1 MDIRFQPIARST
13 MSKDIIRMIIDMI
26 NTGKLRP
33 GSKLPSERELM
44 EQLKVSRSPVR
55 EALRSLTL
63 VGLLET
69 VPGGGTYVS
78 ENLASD
84 MIAEQL
90 EWSRLLTEPD
100 IVEIIEVRDP
110 LEIQAAGLAALRATP
125 EALAHLREVVE
136 GYLSAGDDILKAV
149 EMDWE
154 FHRTILNMAQNQLLS
169 QLLDTIHGIW
179 NNYRAEQKVHFSK
192 ASELDQDFV
201 EVLEAIELGDEAR
214 ARFAMERHLLHSRQI
229 SVYDAHSLKSDS

>member
-90 EWSRLLTEPD
+90 EWS
-100 IVEIIEVRDP
+100 
-110 LEIQAAGLAALRATP
+110 TP

-136 GYLSAGDDILKAV
+136 GYLSSGDDILKAV

-154 FHRTILNMAQNQLLS
+154 FHRTILNMAQNNLLS

-192 ASELDQDFV
+192 ASELDQDLV

-229 SVYDAHSLKSDS
+229 SVYDVHSLKSDS